1 MEPIEINLTE
11 YKMLNEL
18 RYSTFGLQMKRV
30 LRAMFGGKSVPL
42 TVKGSK
48 REVDSFFDALVKEK
62 KYMASY
68 LANGLDD
75 PRTLRNRARLDNSVS
90 KFEKETGLRWR
101 FKN

>member
-1 MEPIEINLTE
+1 MEPIEINLSE

-18 RYSTFGLQMKRV
+18 RYSTFGLQMKRI
-30 LRAMFGGKSVPL
+30 LRAMFGGKKVPL
-42 TVKGSK
+42 AVKGSK

-75 PRTLRNRARLDNSVS
+75 PRTLRDRAKLDNSVN
-90 KFEKETGLRWR
+90 KFEKETGIMWP
-101 FKN
+101 FK